1 MKTTDL
7 LQSLMAVSRDAG
19 RAVLEVYNSDFA
31 VEQKEDKSPL
41 TLADTRSHGI
51 ISAYLKKHFAFPVLS
66 EEGRDIPYGERR
78 TWGYYWLVDPLDG
91 TKEFVKRH
99 GDFTVNIA
107 LIHEARPV
115 AGVIYVP
122 VTGVLYYAQKGV
134 GSFRVENGKI
144 TKLPVKGEKDL
155 LTIVGSRSHA
165 TPELEQYIQEMKKKY
180 GELEVISCGSSLK
193 FCMVAEGKA
202 EVYPRL
208 GPTMEWDTAAGQII
222 VEEAGGQVVEFET
235 RTPMLYNKENLLN
248 PFFLA
253 VKGNRY
259 V

>member
-7 LQSLMAVSRDAG
+7 LRSIMDVSREAG
-19 RAVLEVYNSDFA
+19 RAVLEVYNSDFT
-31 VEQKEDKSPL
+31 VERKEDKSPL
-41 TLADTRSHGI
+41 TIADTRSHGI
-51 ISAYLKKHFAFPVLS
+51 ISAFLKKYFSFPVLS
-66 EEGRDIPYGERR
+66 EEGRDIPYEERR
-78 TWGYYWLVDPLDG
+78 KWGYYWLVDPLDG
-91 TKEFVKRH
+91 TKEFVKRQ

-107 LIHEARPV
+107 LIHEGRPV

-122 VTGVLYYAQKGV
+122 VTDVLYYAQKGG
-134 GSFRVENGKI
+134 GSFKVENGKT
-144 TKLPVKGEKDL
+144 TKLPVRREKDL

-193 FCMVAEGKA
+193 FCMIAEGQA
-202 EVYPRL
+202 DVYPRL
-208 GPTMEWDTAAGQII
+208 GLTMEWDTAAGQIL
-222 VEEAGGQVVEFET
+222 VEEAGGQVIEFET

-253 VKGNRY
+253 IRGNRY

>member
-1 MKTTDL
+1 MH
-7 LQSLMAVSRDAG
+7 VSRDAG

-31 VEQKEDKSPL
+31 VSQKEDKSPL

-78 TWGYYWLVDPLDG
+78 MWGYYWLVDPLDG

-134 GSFRVENGKI
+134 GSFKVENGKI

-155 LTIVGSRSHA
+155 LTVVGSRSHA
-165 TPELEQYIQEMKKKY
+165 TPELEQYIQKMKTKY

-222 VEEAGGQVVEFET
+222 VEEAGGQVLEFET
-235 RTPMLYNKENLLN
+235 RTPMLYNKGNLLN

-253 VKGNRY
+253 VRGNRY

>member
-7 LQSLMAVSRDAG
+7 LQSIMDISREAG
-19 RAVLEVYNSDFA
+19 RAVLEVYNSDFT
-31 VEQKEDKSPL
+31 VERKEDKSPL
-41 TLADTRSHGI
+41 TMADTRSHGI
-51 ISAYLKKHFAFPVLS
+51 ISAFLKKHFSFPILS

-78 TWGYYWLVDPLDG
+78 RWEYYWLVDPLDG
-91 TKEFVKRH
+91 TKEFIKRQ

-107 LIHEARPV
+107 LIQGDRPF
-115 AGVIYVP
+115 AGVIYAP
-122 VTGVLYYAQKGV
+122 VTGVLYYAHKGG
-134 GSFRVENGKI
+134 GSFKIENGKT
-144 TKLPVKGEKDL
+144 TKLPVRGVKDI

-202 EVYPRL
+202 DIYPRL

-222 VEEAGGQVVEFET
+222 VEEAGGRVIEFVT
-235 RTPMLYNKENLLN
+235 RTPMLYNKVNLLN
-248 PFFLA
+248 PFFLSIR
-253 VKGNRY
+253 GNRY

>member
-1 MKTTDL
+1 
-7 LQSLMAVSRDAG
+7 MAVSRDAG

-78 TWGYYWLVDPLDG
+78 MWGYYWLVDPLDG

-122 VTGVLYYAQKGV
+122 VTGVLYYAQKGG
-134 GSFRVENGKI
+134 GSFKVENGKI

-155 LTIVGSRSHA
+155 LTVVGSRSHA
-165 TPELEQYIQEMKKKY
+165 TPELEQYIQEMKTKY

-253 VKGNRY
+253 VRGNRY

>member
-1 MKTTDL
+1 
-7 LQSLMAVSRDAG
+7 MAVSRDAG

-51 ISAYLKKHFAFPVLS
+51 ISAYLKKHFSFPVLS
-66 EEGRDIPYGERR
+66 EEGGGIPYEERR

-107 LIHEARPV
+107 LIHEGRPV

-122 VTGVLYYAQKGV
+122 VTSVLYYAQKGV
-134 GSFRVENGKI
+134 GSFKVENGKT

-155 LTIVGSRSHA
+155 LTVVGSRSHA

-222 VEEAGGQVVEFET
+222 VEEAGGRVVEFKT

-253 VKGNRY
+253 VRGKRY

>member
-1 MKTTDL
+1 MH
-7 LQSLMAVSRDAG
+7 VSRDAG

-134 GSFRVENGKI
+134 GSFKVENGKI

-155 LTIVGSRSHA
+155 LTVVGSRSHA

-253 VKGNRY
+253 VRGNRY

>member
-7 LQSLMAVSRDAG
+7 LQSIMDVSREAG
-19 RAVLEVYNSDFA
+19 RAILEVYNSDFT

-41 TLADTRSHGI
+41 TMADTRSHGI
-51 ISAYLKKHFAFPVLS
+51 ISAFLQKHFSFPILS
-66 EEGRDIPYGERR
+66 EEGRDIPYEVRR
-78 TWGYYWLVDPLDG
+78 KWRFYWLVDPLDG
-91 TKEFVKRH
+91 TKEFVKRK

-107 LIHEARPV
+107 LINEGRPV

-122 VTGVLYYAQKGV
+122 VTGVLYHAQKG
-134 GSFRVENGKI
+134 GGAFKVENGKT
-144 TKLPVKGEKDL
+144 TKLPVKEGKDL

-165 TPELEQYIQEMKKKY
+165 TPDLEQY
-180 GELEVISCGSSLK
+180 SSLK
-193 FCMVAEGKA
+193 FCMIAEGKA
-202 EVYPRL
+202 DVYPRL

-222 VEEAGGQVVEFET
+222 VEEAGGQVIEFEA

-253 VKGNRY
+253 IRSNRY

>member
-1 MKTTDL
+1 
-7 LQSLMAVSRDAG
+7 MAVSRDAG